1 MADLKFMLLIPLV
14 LVIGGCANQPS
25 SSAGTLLNTTTSLTS
40 SNKSP
45 LAFLTE
51 RTSVGEQAESGIP
64 AAQLLSIAPDA
75 APFLASESVV
85 ISNNADGTIDL
96 RNNTAAVRHA
106 SSDQSLDQPL
116 LFAAGE
122 LPPTFTQCPLME
134 PLSAQISRLTRTTRF
149 LQPY

>member
-1 MADLKFMLLIPLV
+1 MADLKFMLLILLA

-25 SSAGTLLNTTTSLTS
+25 LSAGT
-40 SNKSP
+40 P
-45 LAFLTE
+45 LAVLTE

-106 SSDQSLDQPL
+106 SSDQSLGQPL

-134 PLSAQISRLTRTTRF
+134 PLSTQLSRLTRTTRF